1 MRGRA
6 TSSVREKRIP
16 RVRVQG
22 AQCQRFWHNAHTL
35 ICESGPYKVKI
46 RLAVIHQKNVH
57 FKTTEIHCL
66 KMTAPLWVDLK
77 VFGFL

>member
-6 TSSVREKRIP
+6 TGSVREKRIP

-35 ICESGPYKVKI
+35 ICESGPYK
-46 RLAVIHQKNVH
+46 NVH